1 MGFALAAHTLE
12 VVHIRASLSI
22 AIEGYNHSLAAAFLV
37 TSSEASRMPC
47 SPEVSR
53 KLMAAQ
59 KLRVARKLEV
69 VRILE
74 VLRNRMA
81 SLEAWHHNL
90 VIGLEVPRNL
100 AIGLEVPH
108 NLVADLEVGHHS
120 RVIRL
125 VVTAHIHR
133 SPKVIDGLATIAQAS
148 AAVATWL
155 PLIARI
161 HSFVDHD
168 SSCNH

>member
-108 NLVADLEVGHHS
+108 NLVADLEVG
-120 RVIRL
+120 
-125 VVTAHIHR
+125 
-133 SPKVIDGLATIAQAS
+133 TIAGLLDWFLLRIS
-148 AAVATWL
+148 TVA
-155 PLIARI
+155 
-161 HSFVDHD
+161 
-168 SSCNH
+168 